1 MDTAVFRSV
10 QVMMLTSRIAG
21 CPFVDDLRK
30 TKARER
36 FSMPSPIRG
45 LLRLVYFLVCASLFS
60 CLLSTYVIIRL
71 WFSRPTDQITI
82 VTQAGNYLV
91 VYGQAMISFLNMVLR
106 RDLLADI
113 VLSAVKLEPNL
124 FLDTRN
130 ASRRLWKVSLLCL
143 LFTLADAVK
152 LFAGHSGHI
161 AVASLLL
168 EGQSEHLF
176 MLAYIASCFLLSVWY
191 NMVFWQIVCFSSLFR
206 EYFATLA
213 RRLEGSLK
221 RDSAHVDDG
230 RCLAAEYA
238 RVNLVEL
245 QRLLRKVDAFV
256 GPQALCYY
264 AGSVFFLCGML
275 YRIAVSS
282 NTLIQKVSRWSY
294 TAAMVAGLVLST
306 AAVGSM
312 SSQVSRIQSIIQ
324 ASKFQKLSDAATHRL
339 HILLLALEELRG
351 CLTGCGMFVINLPLI
366 VAIAGAVITYTVVLV
381 QTNESIMGNKCLKY

>member
-1 MDTAVFRSV
+1 MDISGSAVFRGI
-10 QVMMLTSRIAG
+10 QAMMFTSKIAG
-21 CPFVDDLRK
+21 CAFVDGVCK
-30 TKARER
+30 TKARQR

-45 LLRLVYFLVCASLFS
+45 LLRLLYFLICASLFS

-91 VYGQAMISFLNMVLR
+91 VYGQAVISFLNLVLR

-113 VLSAVKLEPNL
+113 VLSAAKLEPNL
-124 FLDTRN
+124 FLDTRM
-130 ASRRLWKVSLLCL
+130 ARRRLWKVSLLCL

-152 LFAGHSGHI
+152 YFAGHSDHI

-168 EGQSEHLF
+168 EGQSEQLF
-176 MLAYIASCFLLSVWY
+176 MVAYIASCFLLSVWY

-206 EYFATLA
+206 EYFAALA

-221 RDSAHVDDG
+221 RADSAHVDDR
-230 RCLAAEYA
+230 RCLAAENA

-282 NTLIQKVSRWSY
+282 NTLTQKATRWGY
-294 TAAMVAGLVLST
+294 AAAMVAGIVLST

-312 SSQVSRIQSIIQ
+312 SSQ
-324 ASKFQKLSDAATHRL
+324 L
-339 HILLLALEELRG
+339 HILLLAVEELRG

-366 VAIAGAVITYTVVLV
+366 VAIAGAVITYTVLLV
-381 QTNESIMGNKCLKY
+381 QTNESITGNKCLKT